1 MSQVFNASSIQV
13 VPDVR
18 MPQNRMRLSHG
29 NKVLRKT
36 LVKYNP
42 LNGALFQQYS
52 SNNEV
57 VMQIGSS
64 SRNAFLSPSES
75 FFTVQLQLKKADGS
89 NVTAANLASTP
100 VAYHGS
106 HTLIKTFTVAHLL
119 TQTVIEQ
126 VVDHADIVAQTSLGW
141 APASS
146 FDVACH
152 SIGSTMQRL
161 EMEPSG
167 SVVTALTGAA
177 ATAYGALMPV
187 QIAPKMNGKNNK
199 VRSNPTIRYNWDDL
213 AQTNNLLANQ
223 ASQVL
228 MLPSDF
234 LNQEGMLS
242 LYWCPIELRLLL
254 NAPEVFLTQLGG
266 TYTAVGTIA
275 TDTWADPAK
284 LITDYSI
291 KVVFNACV
299 YSLDE
304 GSVSQVESL
313 IMSSGLKIDFERCAV
328 TSYTI
333 QPSETERTLSINAPR
348 INSLN
353 RLLVT
358 FVPQSAINAFL
369 EDKYLFGACEKAL
382 TNAAGTLHTD
392 LRAYNGLSQWQVAIG
407 DQVYPLQAVDVA
419 PYQFLQSYLV
429 TKEIISDGATSI
441 GLISDSHSKHLYE
454 GISMLNRYDVAQT
467 GQFCGRLENFF
478 CVGYDFRKS
487 SSLMQGAS
495 LAVSPLNLTLRFFSS
510 GGSMDEA
517 HIAVVMLF
525 HSAELSISE
534 STVVVST

>member
-13 VPDVR
+13 IPDVR

-64 SRNAFLSPSES
+64 SRNAFLSPTES
-75 FFTVQLQLKKADGS
+75 FFTVQLQLKKSDGT
-89 NVTAANLASTP
+89 NATAANLKATP
-100 VAYHGS
+100 VAYHGA

-126 VVDHADIVAQTSLGW
+126 VVDHADVVAQTSLGW

-152 SIGSTMQRL
+152 SIGSTIQRL
-161 EMEPSG
+161 EMEPS
-167 SVVTALTGAA
+167 SAVVTALTGSA
-177 ATAYGALMPV
+177 ATA
-187 QIAPKMNGKNNK
+187 MNGKNNK
-199 VRSNPTIRYNWDDL
+199 ARGNPSLRCNWDDL
-213 AQTNNLLANQ
+213 IQTNSLLANQ

-234 LNQEGMLS
+234 LNQEGLLS

-266 TYTAVGTIA
+266 TYVAGA
-275 TDTWADPAK
+275 SMALDTFTDPAK
-284 LITDYSI
+284 LITDYSVKI
-291 KVVFNACV
+291 IFNACV

-304 GSVSQVESL
+304 GSVSQVESM
-313 IMSSGLKIDFERCAV
+313 IMSSGLKIDFERCAA

-353 RLLVT
+353 RLVVA
-358 FVPQSAINAFL
+358 FIPQSSINAYL

-382 TNAAGTLHTD
+382 TDATGSLHTD
-392 LRAYNGLSQWQVAIG
+392 VRQYNGLSQWQVAIG

-429 TKEIISDGATSI
+429 SKEIISDGATSI
-441 GLISDSHSKHLYE
+441 GLIADSHGKQLYE
-454 GISMLNRYDVAQT
+454 GISMLNRYDLPQT

-534 STVVVST
+534 SSVVVST